1 MILTSR
7 AKLNLYLK
15 VGSKRKDHYHTLDTL
30 FERIDLCDKIVLT
43 PRIDSRI
50 KITSDSRQI
59 PKDASN
65 IAWRAAR
72 LIQKTC
78 RVNQGLDIK
87 IIKRIP
93 VGSGMGGG
101 SSNAACVLVGLNK
114 LWKLGLSRKRLMDLG
129 SQLGADVPFF
139 IADSPFA
146 IGSQRGDK
154 VSSLKALS
162 RLRLWHVLV
171 VPKLHVS
178 TAKVYQKWDD
188 LVQKVRLPPLDDIL
202 SKNNHLT
209 GLTSAV
215 SSVKLITLALRRK
228 DFSLLGKAL
237 FNSLE
242 QVSINLHPQIGR
254 VKKKLSSLGVKS
266 ILMSGSGPA
275 VFGIVSSKK
284 EALSLVRQL
293 RGNRYWQAYVART
306 V

>member
-43 PRIDSRI
+43 PRVDSRI

-65 IAWRAAR
+65 LAWRAAR

-78 RVNQGLDIK
+78 QVDQGLDIK

-101 SSNAACVLVGLNK
+101 SSNAASVLVGLNK

-154 VSSLKALS
+154 ISSLKALS

-178 TAKVYQKWDD
+178 TAEVYQKWDD
-188 LVQKVRLPPLDDIL
+188 LAQKVR
-202 SKNNHLT
+202 
-209 GLTSAV
+209 LTSAV

-242 QVSINLHPQIGR
+242 QVSINLYPQIGR
-254 VKKKLSSLGVKS
+254 VKKKLSRLGAKS

-275 VFGIVSSKK
+275 VFGIVSSKN

>member
-15 VGSKRKDHYHTLDTL
+15 VGSKRKDHYHALDTL

-43 PRIDSRI
+43 PRVDSRI

-65 IAWRAAR
+65 LAWRAAR

-78 RVNQGLDIK
+78 QVNQGLNIK

-139 IADSPFA
+139 VADSPFA
-146 IGSQRGDK
+146 IGSKRGDK
-154 VSSLKALS
+154 VSSLKVLS

-188 LVQKVRLPPLDDIL
+188 LVQKVRL
-202 SKNNHLT
+202 
-209 GLTSAV
+209 TSAV

-228 DFSLLGKAL
+228 DFSLLAKAL

-242 QVSINLHPQIGR
+242 QVSINLYPQIGR
-254 VKKKLSSLGVKS
+254 VKKKLVRLGVKA